1 MSNGSRANFK
11 SVLRTTLLFGVF
23 AFVVPFF
30 SRLLPNSMQ
39 NFAVSKDIT
48 ETPTMDYSPAG
59 TSESATTML
68 SGQPTSMPMT
78 SQPLLSPANILS
90 FLKGLYAISLYILA
104 SLLSTGRFIVISVPK
119 FASLPFIHGTRLTFT
134 SVRLAM
140 RPVLPILAPLSFAS
154 KIVLFVLL
162 GPLGVLYAF
171 GGVMYPVYVFLGAA
185 VVVGAVVGL
194 FMRMLARVLLEDVL
208 GVRLVGRGDEDYRP
222 SQKRIEEKIVQIK
235 QEDAKGK
242 RKLADRKRVYW

>member
-1 MSNGSRANFK
+1 
-11 SVLRTTLLFGVF
+11 
-23 AFVVPFF
+23 
-30 SRLLPNSMQ
+30 
-39 NFAVSKDIT
+39 
-48 ETPTMDYSPAG
+48 MDYSIAG
-59 TSESATTML
+59 TSESATTMM
-68 SGQPTSMPMT
+68 SGQPTSTPVLVPNAGI

-90 FLKGLYAISLYILA
+90 FLKGLYAISLYILT

-140 RPVLPILAPLSFAS
+140 RPILPILAPVFFAS

-171 GGVMYPVYVFLGAA
+171 GGVMYPAYVFLGAA

-194 FMRMLARVLLEDVL
+194 FMRMLARVILEGVL
-208 GVRLVGRGDEDYRP
+208 GLQLARRGDEDSRK
-222 SQKRIEEKIVQIK
+222 SDRRIEEKRVQVK
-235 QEDAKGK
+235 QEDGKGK
-242 RKLADRKRVYW
+242 RTLVDQRKVYW